1 MANIKAAKSLA
12 DLKSVRDDIV
22 AREATRKAKEA
33 ALREQQRLAQLAANL
48 FKHTVGE
55 VQQVV
60 DTGRVPP
67 ERLRGAPTPP
77 IAHQRLKDEQA
88 VMAESLS
95 DEFDVT
101 TLLETDGELSY
112 RQPGIGMDVLRKLRK
127 GEWSIQAQIDLHGLR
142 REQARVAMAEFI
154 RDSAKLGLRC
164 VRVVHGKGLG
174 SVGKEPVLKG
184 KVRSWLVQKKEV
196 IAFCQAKPS
205 EGGAGALLVL
215 LKPIGAA

>member
-1 MANIKAAKSLA
+1 MKNSALTLA
-12 DLKSVRDDIV
+12 DLKRVRNEIIE
-22 AREATRKAKEA
+22 RENKRKSEEA
-33 ALREQQRLAQLAANL
+33 ARKELLRQQEVALNL
-48 FKHTVGE
+48 FRNTVGA
-55 VQQVV
+55 VLPVP
-60 DTGRVPP
+60 DLGREPL
-67 ERLRGAPTPP
+67 ESLRGAPATPEP
-77 IAHQRLKDEQA
+77 RQRIRDEKA
-88 VMAESLS
+88 VLAESLS

-112 RQPGIGMDVLRKLRK
+112 RQAGIGMDVLRKLRK

-154 RDSAKLGLRC
+154 RESAKQGLRC
-164 VRVVHGKGLG
+164 VRVIHGKGRG

-215 LKPIGAA
+215 LKPLGPS